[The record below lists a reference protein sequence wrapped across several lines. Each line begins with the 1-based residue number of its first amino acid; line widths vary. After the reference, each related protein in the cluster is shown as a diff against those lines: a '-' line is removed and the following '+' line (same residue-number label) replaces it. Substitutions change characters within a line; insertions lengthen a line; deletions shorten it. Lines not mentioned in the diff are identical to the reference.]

1 VREVCRCICR
11 GVAFVIAVGFAAL
24 LTLGCRQEM
33 YDQPKYEPLEAS
45 TFFPDDRASRP
56 LVDGTVARGSIAPAT
71 AAEALRTSLPMPITL
86 DLLRRGRQRY
96 DIFCS
101 PCHDR
106 TGSGQGMVVRRGYRP
121 PTSFHAD
128 RLREAPVGH
137 VYDVIT
143 RGFGAMPDYAQA
155 IAPEDRWAIAA
166 YVKALQVA
174 GRSSVDDVP
183 AEERSR
189 LESDVRGPGAGSR
202 EPGAH

>member
-1 VREVCRCICR
+1 MK
-11 GVAFVIAVGFAAL
+11 VARATAGLAATGLLAAAV
-24 LTLGCRQEM
+24 GCRQEM

-45 TFFPDDRASRP
+45 TFYSDNRASRP
-56 LVDGTVARGSIAPAT
+56 LVDGTVARGSVAPA
-71 AAEALRTSLPMPITL
+71 AGAEALRTELPMPLTL
-86 DLLRRGRQRY
+86 DLVRRGRQRY

-137 VYDVIT
+137 LYDVIT

-155 IAPEDRWAIAA
+155 IPPEERWAIAA
-166 YVKALQVA
+166 YVKALQMSQGA
-174 GRSSVDDVP
+174 GVGDVP
-183 AEERSR
+183 SQERSR
-189 LESDVRGPGAGSR
+189 LESEGRETASAKRKTTQGAG
-202 EPGAH
+202 H